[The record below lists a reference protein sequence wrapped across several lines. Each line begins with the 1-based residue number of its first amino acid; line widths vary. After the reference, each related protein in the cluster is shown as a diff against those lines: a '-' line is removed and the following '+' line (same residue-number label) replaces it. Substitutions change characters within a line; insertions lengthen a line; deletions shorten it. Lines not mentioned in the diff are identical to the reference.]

1 MGQSERN
8 GSETE
13 KALQKKTEELL
24 TSTTKLTEVNELLE
38 SFKEVKNT
46 QEQQINA
53 MREENEKASIDYK
66 KITQIKESLEKEVS
80 ALRDASKNSSTEV
93 KRLSGCLSSKD
104 IEMESLK
111 TDLASLS
118 SQLQQLKEVIHQQE
132 IDQQEKEIKLLGGH
146 KRGIED
152 LEDKLKKAET
162 AKEKLEKSKEKA
174 IQALKDKVKTLQESH
189 GEEIQNLKTDQAK
202 YLSETEMLRGKLQS
216 LEALTSSKANQSV
229 QIIEEINASKAKA
242 IEDLNLARV
251 QLETM
256 SKNMENVENDLE

>member
-1 MGQSERN
+1 MLRHCAVYQ
-8 GSETE
+8 
-13 KALQKKTEELL
+13 
-24 TSTTKLTEVNELLE
+24 TKIL
-38 SFKEVKNT
+38 FF
-46 QEQQINA
+46 
-53 MREENEKASIDYK
+53 
-66 KITQIKESLEKEVS
+66 
-80 ALRDASKNSSTEV
+80 
-93 KRLSGCLSSKD
+93 LS
-104 IEMESLK
+104 
-111 TDLASLS
+111 
-118 SQLQQLKEVIHQQE
+118 

-162 AKEKLEKSKEKA
+162 AKEKLEKSKEEA

-202 YLSETEMLRGKLQS
+202 YLTETEMLRGKLQS
-216 LEALTSSKANQSV
+216 LEALTSSKENQSV

-256 SKNMENVENDLE
+256 SKNMENVENELENLKPLVEQVKEMAKDKQSLEQKVSKLETIVNDKEALNEDLKNEKQSLEKVNFVQIL

>member
-1 MGQSERN
+1 MLPHCAVHQ
-8 GSETE
+8 
-13 KALQKKTEELL
+13 
-24 TSTTKLTEVNELLE
+24 TKIL
-38 SFKEVKNT
+38 FF
-46 QEQQINA
+46 
-53 MREENEKASIDYK
+53 
-66 KITQIKESLEKEVS
+66 
-80 ALRDASKNSSTEV
+80 
-93 KRLSGCLSSKD
+93 LS
-104 IEMESLK
+104 
-111 TDLASLS
+111 
-118 SQLQQLKEVIHQQE
+118 

-162 AKEKLEKSKEKA
+162 AKEKLEKSKEEA

-216 LEALTSSKANQSV
+216 LEALTSSKENQSV

-256 SKNMENVENDLE
+256 SKNMENVENELENLKPLVEQVKEMTKDKQSLEQKVSKLETIVNDKEALNEDLKNEKQSLEKVNFVQIL